1 MKRFGFIYD
10 QKKCIGCNV
19 CQMACKDKN
28 NLEMGLF
35 FRRTV
40 TVNSE
45 EDPLTFYHFSG
56 ACIHCDEAECVKH
69 CPTGAMYRK
78 SDGTVGHRKEKCIGC
93 GICTRVCP
101 QAAPKLSFRDGNGLR
116 QLFLLRPGGGSGFP
130 GPRFQLLQ
138 TPLVDHPP
146 EAQALHESQQLRRP
160 PQRPAEAR
168 GILAVQRHLAE
179 NRREPVGAV
188 GAVPSG
194 REFLPYTVLDLQ
206 GVQISVDLR
215 DGAVAP
221 NQIHGGL
228 FADAGHPSV
237 P

>member
-56 ACIHCDEAECVKH
+56 ACIHCDEAKCVKH

-101 QAAPKLSFRDGNGLR
+101 QAAPKLSFRDGRSSKCDGCADLR
-116 QLFLLRPGGGSGFP
+116 AMGKNPACVDACLTHC
-130 GPRFQLLQ
+130 LQ
-138 TPLVDHPP
+138 FADYETL
-146 EAQALHESQQLRRP
+146 
-160 PQRPAEAR
+160 
-168 GILAVQRHLAE
+168 GE
-179 NRREPVGAV
+179 NRERKAEYPW
-188 GAVPSG
+188 
-194 REFLPYTVLDLQ
+194 Q
-206 GVQISVDLR
+206 
-215 DGAVAP
+215 
-221 NQIHGGL
+221 
-228 FADAGHPSV
+228 
-237 P
+237 